1 MKYIRKLTIIVC
13 YALVTFIAFYDMFNI
28 SVDNELSRIMSYT
41 IAPLLLV
48 GNFLSNNY
56 TFKLILK
63 NKFRLYLYS
72 TIIFVSICHLLSF
85 LKIIELFKWIEVALL
100 ILNLISVVIIFIVDY
115 FDTVRIDKEK
125 MTAYYD
131 KLEVQNEEIFE
142 KDLKSDS

>member
-1 MKYIRKLTIIVC
+1 
-13 YALVTFIAFYDMFNI
+13 MFNM
-28 SVDNELSRIMSYT
+28 SADNELPKIMTFT

-48 GNFLSNNY
+48 GNVLSNNY

-100 ILNLISVVIIFIVDY
+100 ILFLISSLIIIIVDTIDNY
-115 FDTVRIDKEK
+115 RIDKEEK
-125 MTAYYD
+125 MAYYD